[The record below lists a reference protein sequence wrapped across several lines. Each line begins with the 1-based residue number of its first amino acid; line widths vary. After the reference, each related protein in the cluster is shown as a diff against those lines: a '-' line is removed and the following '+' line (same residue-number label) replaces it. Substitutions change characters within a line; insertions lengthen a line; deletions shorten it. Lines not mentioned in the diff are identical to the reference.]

1 MKKLGK
7 KVARKSMTLAFSD
20 FFDASKF
27 PAPPAVF
34 GHQDAVTEW
43 HWLGNDI
50 AGCCVWSG
58 AGHLEYNWSLQG
70 GRPRVRITTK
80 DVLSDYSA
88 STGYDGTDATDQGTD
103 MQDGAE
109 YWRKTG
115 IRDAVNVRHKID
127 CHVSLEI
134 GNWDQLVLATYLLG
148 GAGVGLN
155 LPKSAETQFDS
166 GNQPWTV
173 VKGSRIDGGHFV
185 PSIGRNQD
193 GNILVVTWGSL
204 QPMTQDFYERYSD
217 EARAYLSLEILND
230 KGISPEG
237 FNIDAL
243 RGYIKELT

>member
-7 KVARKSMTLAFSD
+7 KAARASMTMAFTD

-27 PAPPAVF
+27 PAPPDIF
-34 GHQDAVTEW
+34 GHQDKVTEW

-58 AGHLEYNWSLQG
+58 AGHLEYYWSLLG

-80 DVLSDYSA
+80 DVLSDYA
-88 STGYDGTDATDQGTD
+88 AATGYDGTDTTDQGTD

-115 IRDAVNVRHKID
+115 IRDAVNARHKID

-148 GAGVGLN
+148 GAGVGLM
-155 LPKSAETQFDS
+155 LPKSASDQFDD

-173 VKGSRIDGGHFV
+173 IKGSHIDGGHFV
-185 PSIGRNQD
+185 PSIGRNHD
-193 GNILVVTWGSL
+193 GNILVVTWGKL
-204 QPMTQDFYERYSD
+204 QPMTQEFYERYSD

-230 KGISPEG
+230 SGISPEG
-237 FNIDAL
+237 FNLEAL